1 MYRQGLNIL
10 TPFWNWIYL
19 SPFCPQFLNL
29 TGTEYTKGLSAW
41 GWLLGICYRQKRER
55 NKVRLFISLFT
66 SSRFYKLA
74 ISLNHRAYIAPFNST
89 LQCQLCLQVLETPP
103 HCPASWLREW
113 RHCDVLS
120 SQRPTVSCLNPST
133 FSLLTITLLIAQF
146 EYLVCFAYWGNQS
159 TFSFTNALE

>member
-55 NKVRLFISLFT
+55 NKVWLFISLFT

-89 LQCQLCLQVLETPP
+89 LQCPLCLQVLETPP
-103 HCPASWLREW
+103 HSPASWLSDSTVMFLVPRDLL
-113 RHCDVLS
+113 CLVSIQVPSPYLQLLCLLLS
-120 SQRPTVSCLNPST
+120 LSILSA
-133 FSLLTITLLIAQF
+133 LLTEEISQHFLL
-146 EYLVCFAYWGNQS
+146 LM
-159 TFSFTNALE
+159 L